1 MKKQKN
7 FVFGKNIFLL
17 GEDKN
22 GIKYWLEE
30 ASWDCDWY
38 WGFGYIETYTN
49 NKNPERSRDISSHQH
64 FDDLFLKSNILDN
77 YKNFFK
83 ETTLN
88 DDEIY
93 ELLGYMEEF
102 YTMEKYSNLLYCGNQ
117 ITSDA
122 KNIKEEKNE
131 TENKKEYERINKILM
146 PELFKKIYKL
156 LEE

>member
-1 MKKQKN
+1 MKKEKK
-7 FVFGKNIFLL
+7 FAFGKNIFLL
-17 GEDKN
+17 GKDKE
-22 GIKYWLEE
+22 GVKYWLQE

-49 NKNPERSRDISSHQH
+49 NNNSEFSRDINSHQH
-64 FDDLFLKSNILDN
+64 FNSLFLESNIFHS
-77 YKNFFK
+77 YKDFFE

-88 DDEIY
+88 NDEIWD
-93 ELLGYMEEF
+93 LLGYMKEF
-102 YTMEKYSNLLYCGNQ
+102 YAMKEYSELLYSGNH
-117 ITSDA
+117 ITSTA

-131 TENKKEYERINKILM
+131 AENQKEYERINKILM

>member
-1 MKKQKN
+1 MKKERKIA
-7 FVFGKNIFLL
+7 FDKNIYLL
-17 GEDKN
+17 GKDEN

-30 ASWDCDWY
+30 ASWDCEWY

-49 NKNPERSRDISSHQH
+49 NKNPELSKDIMSHEH
-64 FDDLFLKSNILDN
+64 FDSLFLNNNIFYS
-77 YKNFFK
+77 YKDFFK
-83 ETTLN
+83 KSTLN

-93 ELLGYMEEF
+93 KLLGYMKEF
-102 YTMEKYSNLLYCGNQ
+102 YAMRKYSDLLCCGNG
-117 ITSDA
+117 ITSKA

-131 TENKKEYERINKILM
+131 IENQKEYERINKILM